1 MAWYAKTRFYH
12 IVDLTT
18 WQLHPCP
25 ELLNRVEKQ
34 YRPTMLQLQHEHPEI
49 IDWIPFPALRD
60 RIIRLHS
67 ANPLIDQI
75 FCDVVSSYVVEA
87 CMADLVLGAPA
98 TRVYVRVTDV
108 AMGATGTENKDID
121 PAAILPAPDVSSL
134 FSVGECAQAVFK
146 LLNMNHGVS
155 HYKLDPAFFGTYP
168 ELFDPEN
175 YIAAQG
181 LPLRPDYQAILPSP
195 TRLDDLTFQTYQS
208 FLEFHTLAPL

>member
-1 MAWYAKTRFYH
+1 MEWYAKTRFYH

-18 WQLHPCP
+18 WQLHPSP

-34 YRPTMLQLQHEHPEI
+34 YRPTMLQLQNQHPAI

-60 RIIRLHS
+60 RLIRLHS

-87 CMADLVLGAPA
+87 CMADLVLDAPA

-108 AMGATGTENKDID
+108 AISAAGTENKDID
-121 PAAILPAPDVSSL
+121 PATILPAPDVSSL
-134 FSVGECAQAVFK
+134 FLVADCAQAVFK

-155 HYKLDPAFFGTYP
+155 HYKLDPSFFGTYP

-175 YIAAQG
+175 DIVAQG
-181 LPLRPDYQAILPSP
+181 FPLRPNNQTILPSP
-195 TRLDDLTFQTYQS
+195 SRLNDLTFQIYRS